1 MSHDDRKEF
10 EAARRESAERMRA
23 DEHLRSLAHELYRD
37 ADAHD
42 WPYQWSWLGLPVIQM
57 PPDIV
62 ALQEA
67 IWAARPQLVIETGV
81 ARGGSLVLS
90 ATVLEILGEG
100 EVLGIDVDIRAHNR
114 AAIEAHPLARRIT
127 LLEGDSLGEAVTGE
141 ARSRAET
148 VERVMVILDSD
159 HSHDHVLGE
168 LRAYG
173 PLVTPGQYLVVADTA
188 LEEHPAPAHRA
199 RSWGT
204 GNSPGSAL
212 RAWLAERDDFEVD
225 EFLDA
230 KLLVTASPGGYLRRR
245 A

>member
-1 MSHDDRKEF
+1 MSHDDRQEF
-10 EAARRESAERMRA
+10 EAARREAAARMAA
-23 DEHLRSLAHELYRD
+23 DEHLRSLADELYRD

-42 WPYQWSWLGLPVIQM
+42 WPYQWNWLGLPVIQM

-67 IWAARPQLVIETGV
+67 IWTARPQLVIETGV

-90 ATVLEILGEG
+90 ASVLEILGEG

-114 AAIEAHPLARRIT
+114 AAIVNHPLAPRIT
-127 LLEGDSLGEAVTGE
+127 LLEGDSLGQPVIGE
-141 ARSRAET
+141 ARSRAAGR
-148 VERVMVILDSD
+148 ERVMVILDSD
-159 HSHDHVLGE
+159 HSHEHVLGE

-173 PLVTPGQYLVVADTA
+173 PLVTPGQYLVVADTV

-212 RAWLAERDDFEVD
+212 RVWLAEHGGFEVD
-225 EFLDA
+225 ELLDA
-230 KLLVTASPGGYLRRR
+230 KLLVSASRGGYLRRR